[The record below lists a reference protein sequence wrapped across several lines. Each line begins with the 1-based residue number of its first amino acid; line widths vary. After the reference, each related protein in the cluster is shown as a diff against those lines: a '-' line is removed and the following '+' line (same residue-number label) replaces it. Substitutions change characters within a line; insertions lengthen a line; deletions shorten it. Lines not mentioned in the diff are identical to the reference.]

1 MSNTENNF
9 IPQPNHPRK
18 ATLRQAASLLPSL
31 DAVPRSAA
39 VFRHG
44 SLLVKLFAPRGK
56 DSQGPHAQDELYIV
70 AKGSGWFVND
80 GDRVEFAPDDMLFVP
95 AGVAHRFENF
105 SDDLMVWVVFY
116 GPEGG
121 EKT

>member
-1 MSNTENNF
+1 MNNTENNF
-9 IPQPNHPRK
+9 IPQPDHPRK
-18 ATLRQAASLLPSL
+18 ATLQQAASLLPAPE
-31 DAVPRSAA
+31 AVPRSAA

-44 SLLVKLFAPRGK
+44 SLLVKLFAPRRK

-70 AKGSGWFVND
+70 AKGSGWFVN
-80 GDRVEFAPDDMLFVP
+80 GNDRIEFAPGDVLFVP
-95 AGVAHRFENF
+95 AGVVHKFEDF

-121 EKT
+121 E